1 MDKIDIIM
9 NDKNFI
15 EFSCRIESYLS
26 EISDYFFY
34 QTYTLKEQ
42 AEEIN
47 VNIKNLQEDLET
59 VFVKDEY
66 NYNLF
71 TPADKNLLDKKEK
84 IKAEKALYELQFSEY
99 SKNIENLNNNVNH
112 IKDIK
117 NYIIM
122 LENNIKQYNIT
133 SQDTNPTINNEKEKE
148 YKGLQILQNQEFER
162 KRIARE
168 LHDSTVQNLTSLI
181 HKTEL
186 CSRYVDID
194 PIRTKLELEIMKKT
208 LRTTINDMREMI
220 FDLRPMSLDDLG
232 IIPTVQRYIE
242 QLMENSEINITFD
255 YTEDNGN
262 IYSIIHLTLFRFI
275 QEACNNVLKHAYAKN
290 IKITLTNNKSEVH
303 LIIEDDGIGFNV
315 ESYTDKA
322 LDNSNFG
329 LSIMKE
335 RVYLLSGQIHIESKK
350 NKGTKISIII
360 PMNNCM
366 EEKE

>member
-1 MDKIDIIM
+1 MDKNDIIM

-26 EISDYFFY
+26 EISDYFCY

-42 AEEIN
+42 ADKLNI
-47 VNIKNLQEDLET
+47 NIKKLQEDLET

-71 TPADKNLLDKKEK
+71 TPDDKHLLDKKEK
-84 IKAEKALYELQFSEY
+84 IKAEKALYELKFNDYSE
-99 SKNIENLNNNVNH
+99 NIGHLNNNVNH
-112 IKDIK
+112 INDIK
-117 NYIIM
+117 DYIIM
-122 LENNIKQYNIT
+122 LENIIKQYNIT
-133 SQDTNPTINNEKEKE
+133 SQYTNSTINNEQE

-232 IIPTVQRYIE
+232 IVPTVQRYIE

-255 YTEDNGN
+255 YTEDDSN

-290 IKITLTNNKSEVH
+290 IKISLTNHKSEVH

-315 ESYTDKA
+315 ESYTEKT

-350 NKGTKISIII
+350 NRGTKISIII

-366 EEKE
+366 EEKK